1 MSVSSGA
8 PPVWPHWT
16 TSPKSLRHW
25 TTTMARGKGQRANT
39 VHEGA
44 LFSVNPNGGGL
55 AYTPGA
61 TFSSRDLIAIDTA
74 IRWLPEVREAL
85 RKKGLELI
93 ASLPNPEDFE
103 LVEAGG
109 KSRPRY
115 YVVPKDS
122 KGIRAELSASV
133 LTVAAMAMRGR

>member
-1 MSVSSGA
+1 
-8 PPVWPHWT
+8 
-16 TSPKSLRHW
+16 
-25 TTTMARGKGQRANT
+25 MAKRGGGNT

-44 LFSVNPNGGGL
+44 LFSVNPNGAGL
-55 AYTPGA
+55 TVTPGS
-61 TFSSRDLIAIDTA
+61 TFTDRDLVAIDTA

-109 KSRPRY
+109 KGRPRF
-115 YVVPKDS
+115 YVVPND
-122 KGIRAELSASV
+122 KGIRDELTQSV
-133 LTVAAMAMRGR
+133 LTKAALSFRGR